1 MKIVNLPSVTSSEI
15 ERELDISVFECE
27 FTQCVENDT
36 YTVLDLSDSRVDE
49 LKEDIE
55 WYEGKGETGILTR
68 MRNELRVVEY
78 FRSLGY
84 NISILVYVSW

>member
-1 MKIVNLPSVTSSEI
+1 MKIVNVPTVLGSDI
-15 ERELDISVFECE
+15 ENELNISLFDCE
-27 FTQCVENDT
+27 FTQYVENDT
-36 YTVLDLSDSRVDE
+36 YALLDLTEDNVNT

-68 MRNELRVVEY
+68 MRNELKIVEY

-84 NISILVYVSW
+84 TVSILVYVSW

>member
-1 MKIVNLPSVTSSEI
+1 MKIVNVPTVLSSEI
-15 ERELDISVFECE
+15 EKELNISVFECE

-36 YTVLDLSDSRVDE
+36 YALLDLTEDKIDT

-68 MRNELRVVEY
+68 MRNELKVVEY

-84 NISILVYVSW
+84 TASILVYVSW

>member
-1 MKIVNLPSVTSSEI
+1 MKIVNVPTVLSSDI
-15 ERELDISVFECE
+15 ENELNISVFECE

-36 YTVLDLSDSRVDE
+36 YALLDLTEDNVNT

-55 WYEGKGETGILTR
+55 WYERKCETGILTR
-68 MRNELRVVEY
+68 MRNELKVVEY

-84 NISILVYVSW
+84 TTSILVYVSW